1 MKYRTLGS
9 SGVEV
14 SAIGLGCM
22 GMSDFYG
29 PADEAES
36 INTIHHA
43 LAIGLNFLDTA
54 NVYGQGHN
62 EKLVGRAIA
71 DRREQAFIATKFG
84 IAGAKLKPEGG
95 LAIQIDGRPEY
106 VKSACEESLQR
117 LGIDCIDLYYQH
129 RVDPNVPI
137 EDTVGAMA
145 ELVAEGKVRF
155 LGLSEASADPELI
168 RRASAVHPIAAL
180 QSEYS
185 LWTRD
190 PEPEVLPV
198 CQELNIAFVPYSPL
212 GRGFLTGTITSTE
225 GMGDRDFRKSNPR
238 FQPGNIEHNLELTE
252 TIKRMAADKGCT
264 APQLA
269 LAWLLAQG
277 EQILPIPGTRRIR
290 NLDNNAGAVDV
301 RLSDAELAEIEA
313 VFSPDAVAGDRYA

>member
-1 MKYRTLGS
+1 MKYRILGS
-9 SGVEV
+9 SGAEV

-29 PADEAES
+29 PADEDES
-36 INTIHHA
+36 IATLHHA
-43 LAIGLNFLDTA
+43 LAIGLNFLDTSD
-54 NVYGQGHN
+54 VYGRGHN
-62 EKLVGRAIA
+62 ETLIGRAIA

-95 LAIQIDGRPEY
+95 LEIQVDGRPEY
-106 VKSACEESLQR
+106 VKSACDASLKR
-117 LGIDCIDLYYQH
+117 LGIECIDLYYQH

-137 EDTVGAMA
+137 EETVGAMA
-145 ELVAEGKVRF
+145 ELVTAGKVRF
-155 LGLSEASADPELI
+155 LGLSEASADPDLI

-198 CQELNIAFVPYSPL
+198 CKELNIAFVPYSPL
-212 GRGFLTGTITSTE
+212 GRGFLTGTITDTKD
-225 GMGDRDFRKSNPR
+225 MGDKDFRKSNPR
-238 FQPGNIEHNLELTE
+238 FQPGNIELNLQLAE
-252 TIKRMAADKGCT
+252 TIKSMAGDKGCT

-277 EQILPIPGTRRIR
+277 EQIIPIPGTRRIR

-301 RLSDAELAEIEA
+301 ELSSTELKEVEA
-313 VFSPDAVAGDRYA
+313 VFAPDAAAGARYA